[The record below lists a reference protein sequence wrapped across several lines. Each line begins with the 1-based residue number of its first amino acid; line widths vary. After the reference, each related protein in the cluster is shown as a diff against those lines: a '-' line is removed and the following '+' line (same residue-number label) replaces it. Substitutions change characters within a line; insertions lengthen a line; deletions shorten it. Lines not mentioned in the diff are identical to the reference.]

1 MNRYMMLFRGTRA
14 LTESE
19 LEQRGIAIQEWV
31 AMVRQKGINLDPR
44 ILEQRVG
51 TYAQNNDVATF
62 EAASKDSSLTAVVS
76 FDAADDKTAEAI
88 AEAHPGLR
96 YGVVIELRRWLPPAP
111 VLART
116 EAIQA

>member
-19 LEQRGIAIQEWV
+19 LEKRGMAIQEWV

-44 ILEQRVG
+44 ILDQRVG
-51 TYAQNNDVATF
+51 TYAQNDGAVTS
-62 EAASKDSSLTAVVS
+62 EAPKDSSLTAIVS
-76 FDAADDKTAEAI
+76 FEATDDKTAEAI

-96 YGVVIELRRWLPPAP
+96 YGVVIELRRWLPPVP
-111 VLART
+111 RS
-116 EAIQA
+116 